1 MSTENQQNPTPSN
14 NLEKEEQKPNPFENL
29 DKLALPQN
37 FDSLATTVEYS
48 YIPCRKPGKQSFVR
62 VSPRPEHRRNF
73 ALLEI
78 GAGFGSD
85 QEQFLVVPE
94 LMPVLADVPGLSPR
108 KLVLAVSRPE
118 NSPFLW
124 ALRLPNNNT
133 GRKDSWAFS
142 ALDIAE
148 QAEKKWLRV
157 MPNMSMGCYV
167 ATIAT
172 ADWPEPEW
180 PPLSF
185 GEILER
191 AFGAGNVITDLSHPA
206 LKALRGEA

>member
-1 MSTENQQNPTPSN
+1 MKPENNPETNSPEN
-14 NLEKEEQKPNPFENL
+14 HDPKPNPFANL
-29 DKLALPQN
+29 DQLALPQN

-94 LMPVLADVPGLSPR
+94 LMSALADVPGLSPR

-118 NSPFLW
+118 NSPFIW

-185 GEILER
+185 SEILER